1 MTSPTAV
8 QIDLTDPDRFVA
20 QQHYEMFSW
29 LRDNDPVHWHATPD
43 GGGFWVLTTYEDVAA
58 AYLNHTDLSSE
69 AGPMLGGSLYSDS
82 DPSAGQMLVSTDPPR
97 HRMLRQQLHQT
108 FAQHVIK
115 RVARQVEELV
125 DTAVERALA
134 DGGCDFSTDIAEELP
149 AGALMVM
156 MGISRTRAQEL
167 IDLTRSMIGYRDPL
181 LVTDTEDDERLRLA
195 VIQAEI
201 FDFCA
206 DLLREKRKNPG
217 DDLVSQLLRAE
228 LNGRPWTEN
237 EILFNCMNVAVGGDE
252 TSSYTACA
260 GTLALDEHPDQLE
273 RLRTEPELLDSA
285 LNEMLRWNS
294 TNLYVHR
301 VALRDTVIQDKEV
314 RRGQSV
320 TLWNVSAN
328 RDPAQ
333 FREPETFDITRSP
346 NKHMSYGIGIHRC
359 IGAMLAHT
367 ELTVLFRKLL
377 APDLRIAVAGPPRR
391 LRSNFI
397 QGITRLPVVLTRC

>member
-8 QIDLTDPDRFVA
+8 QIDLTDPDQFVE
-20 QQHYEMFSW
+20 QRHYEMFSW
-29 LRDNDPVHWHATPD
+29 LRENDPVHWHATGD
-43 GGGFWVLTTYEDVAA
+43 GPGFWALTTYEDVAA
-58 AYLNHTDLSSE
+58 GYLNHTDFSSE
-69 AGPMLGGSLYSDS
+69 AGPMLGGSLYSDG

-108 FAQHVIK
+108 FSQHVIK
-115 RVARQVEELV
+115 QVAHQVGELV
-125 DTAVERALA
+125 DAAIGRALA

-156 MGISRTRAQEL
+156 MGISRSRAHEL
-167 IDLTRSMIGYRDPL
+167 IGLTRSMIGYRDPL
-181 LVTDTEDDERLRLA
+181 LVTDAEDDERLRLA
-195 VIQAEI
+195 VIQADI
-201 FDFCA
+201 FEFCA
-206 DLLREKRKNPG
+206 ELLREKRANPG
-217 DDLVSQLLRAE
+217 DDLISRLLGAE

-237 EILFNCMNVAVGGDE
+237 EILFNCMNIAVGGDE

-260 GTLALDEHPDQLE
+260 GVVALDEHPDQLG
-273 RLRTEPELLDSA
+273 RLRSSPQLLDGA
-285 LNEMLRWNS
+285 LNEILRWNS

-301 VALRDTVIQDKEV
+301 VALRDTVVRGKDI
-314 RRGQSV
+314 RRGESV
-320 TLWNVSAN
+320 TKWNVSAN

-333 FREPETFDITRSP
+333 FRNPESFDITRSP

-377 APDLRIAVAGPPRR
+377 DPDLRIAVAGPPRR

-397 QGITRLPVVLTRC
+397 QGITRLPVALTR

>member
-1 MTSPTAV
+1 MTSPAALR
-8 QIDLTDPDRFVA
+8 IDLTDPDQFVA
-20 QQHYEMFSW
+20 QRHYEMFSW
-29 LRDNDPVHWHATPD
+29 LRENDPVHWHPTED
-43 GGGFWVLTTYEDVAA
+43 GSGFWALTTYEDVAA
-58 AYLNHTDLSSE
+58 AYLDHTDLSSE
-69 AGPMLGGSLYSDS
+69 AGPMLGGSLYSDA
-82 DPSAGQMLVSTDPPR
+82 DPSAGQMLVATDPPR

-108 FAQHVIK
+108 FAQHIVK
-115 RVARQVEELV
+115 QVARQVEELV

-156 MGISRTRAQEL
+156 LGISHTQAHEL

-181 LVTDTEDDERLRLA
+181 LAPDTEDDERLRLA
-195 VIQAEI
+195 VIQADI

-206 DLLREKRKNPG
+206 DLLRDKRRNPG
-217 DDLVSQLLRAE
+217 DDLISNLLRAE

-237 EILFNCMNVAVGGDE
+237 EILFNCMNVAVGGNE

-260 GTLALDEHPDQLE
+260 GVVALDEHPEQLA
-273 RLRTEPELLDSA
+273 RLRSEPPLLDSA
-285 LNEMLRWNS
+285 LNEILRWNS

-301 VALRDTVIQDKEV
+301 VALRDTVIRDREI
-314 RRGQSV
+314 RRGDSV

-333 FREPETFDITRSP
+333 FRDPEVFDITRSP

-367 ELTVLFRKLL
+367 ELTVLFRRLL
-377 APDLRIAVAGPPRR
+377 DSDLRLSVAGPARR

-397 QGITRLPVVLTRC
+397 QGISRLPVTLTR

>member
-1 MTSPTAV
+1 MTASTAV
-8 QIDLTDPDRFVA
+8 QIDLTDPDQFVA
-20 QQHYEMFSW
+20 QRHYEMFSW
-29 LRDNDPVHWHATPD
+29 LRENDPVHWHADQD
-43 GGGFWVLTTYEDVAA
+43 GGGFWALTTYEDVSA
-58 AYLNHTDLSSE
+58 AYLDHTNLSSE
-69 AGPMLGGSLYSDS
+69 AGPMLGGSLYSDG
-82 DPSAGQMLVSTDPPR
+82 DPSAGRMLVSTDPPR
-97 HRMLRQQLHQT
+97 HRLLRQQLHQT
-108 FAQHVIK
+108 FAQSVIK
-115 RVARQVEELV
+115 QVARQVEELV

-156 MGISRTRAQEL
+156 MGISRREAHEL

-181 LVTDTEDDERLRLA
+181 LVPDSQDDERLRLA

-206 DLLREKRKNPG
+206 DLLRAKRKNPG
-217 DDLVSQLLRAE
+217 SDLISTLLKAE
-228 LNGRPWTEN
+228 INGRPWTED

-260 GTLALDEHPDQLE
+260 GIVALDENPEQFRQL
-273 RLRTEPELLDSA
+273 RATPQLLDSA
-285 LNEMLRWNS
+285 LGEILRWNS

-301 VALRDTVIQDKEV
+301 VALRDTTIRDKTI
-314 RRGQSV
+314 RAGDSV
-320 TLWNVSAN
+320 TLWNAAAN

-333 FREPETFDITRSP
+333 FRDPETFDITRSP
-346 NKHMSYGIGIHRC
+346 NKHLSYGIGIHRC

-367 ELTVLFRKLL
+367 ELTILFRRLL
-377 APDLRIAVAGPPRR
+377 TDNLQLSVTGPPRR

-397 QGITRLPVVLTRC
+397 QGITRLPVTLTR